1 MLRPH
6 TLHEVLHSP
15 SVAGST
21 TLLECARRADGAAAV
36 IVASSKFI
44 RENLSDSTNPG
55 VWNSPVILGKIILK
69 MNTYRFMLSYTY
81 LPTFEFILYTDCI
94 YC

>member
-6 TLHEVLHSP
+6 TLHEVLNSP

-44 RENLSDSTNPG
+44 QENLSDSPNSG
-55 VWNSPVILGKIILK
+55 VWNSPVILGNIIRKIKFYALYIS
-69 MNTYRFMLSYTY
+69 SYV
-81 LPTFEFILYTDCI
+81 
-94 YC
+94 